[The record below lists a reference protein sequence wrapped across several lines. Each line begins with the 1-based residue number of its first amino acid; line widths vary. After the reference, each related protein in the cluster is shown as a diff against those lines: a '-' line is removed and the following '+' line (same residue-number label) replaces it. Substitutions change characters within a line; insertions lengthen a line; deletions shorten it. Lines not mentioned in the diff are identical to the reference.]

1 MIEFLPYGNVTVF
14 ALILAAVLLAAV
26 LVNQVALLIGRIA
39 LSLDDENAP
48 KILESNW
55 LWSKV
60 KCFITTEHCYL
71 RLNRQYLEHDGTR
84 WHSKEFASTF
94 DKTSRAFTKYI
105 SAGAEEVATQGAIS
119 FNLLV
124 SVFVYLLL
132 VDLAILWLQHH
143 FLSAVWVLSTVGII
157 FTLRFITGKLW
168 NHNKRI
174 TTLEEK

>member
-26 LVNQVALLIGRIA
+26 LVNQVALLVGRIA

-55 LWSKV
+55 LWSNISKLISV
-60 KCFITTEHCYL
+60 ELYYAKWYSEGYGSTLGLLTSTWFTEGYWSKYTKSQASKLKTTEVVSCGKGVSPSLLTHYV
-71 RLNRQYLEHDGTR
+71 
-84 WHSKEFASTF
+84 
-94 DKTSRAFTKYI
+94 
-105 SAGAEEVATQGAIS
+105 GA
-119 FNLLV
+119 
-124 SVFVYLLL
+124 LLL

-143 FLSAVWVLSTVGII
+143 FLSAVWVLSTVGIVL
-157 FTLRFITGKLW
+157 TLRFITGKLW

-174 TTLEEK
+174 TTLEER